1 MSNGALPNYLG
12 MAKANPPENRVPWY
26 KSTAPTY
33 AGIFLWVVFYME
45 IANGT
50 LNQAGLGLSL
60 LGLVVAALIC
70 HFLFYLVPG
79 LYGMKTGYP
88 LYVVGSSTY
97 GTQGGFLMPGLLMGL
112 LQFGWMGV
120 NIAVSTNF
128 ILQFAGQP
136 SAIDAQGV
144 FHGSAGYTIIAIL
157 WAAAAVFVA
166 VKGIQY
172 VAKVSTLLPIVP
184 LLMILFVFFANVG
197 KAGQYTPPEGAQPMI
212 GFLTIITIVVGF
224 FATAGAAGVDF
235 GMGNRNA
242 RDIQLGGLVGIALA
256 IVIAG
261 GLPLIAVAGAHVA
274 NPGMEKYTFDA
285 VISAQ
290 GGFIAKIMFLL
301 FAIASFA
308 PACFSTFIAG
318 NSIGTMF
325 PTVNKV
331 AMVCAG
337 IAVSVILAVT
347 GKALNLVGVFS
358 IIGASFGPI
367 CGSMAADYLLSG
379 RKWAGPRQ
387 GINFAG
393 YIAWLVGFIVAILP
407 SIWPQTFSFIRPAP
421 VIAFIIGFGLYWG
434 LAKAGLEPPVVP
446 ISGAA
451 MPAKPTAGGPAP
463 KGASA

>member
-1 MSNGALPNYLG
+1 MSNGALPNYIS
-12 MAKANPPENRVPWY
+12 MAKPNPPENRVPWY

-79 LYGMKTGYP
+79 LYGMQTGYP

-120 NIAVSTNF
+120 NTAVSTDF

-136 SAIDAQGV
+136 SAVDAQKV
-144 FHGSAGYTIIAIL
+144 FHGSAAFAIIAIL

-166 VKGIQY
+166 LKGIQY

-197 KAGQYTPPEGAQPMI
+197 KAGQYTPPAGVQPMI
-212 GFLTIITIVVGF
+212 GFLTIIAIVVGF

-242 RDIQLGGLVGIALA
+242 KDIQLGGLVGIALA

-274 NPGMEKYTFDA
+274 NPQMEKYTFDA

-308 PACFSTFIAG
+308 PACFSTFIAA

-325 PTVNKV
+325 PTINKL
-331 AMVCAG
+331 AMVCIG
-337 IAVSVILAVT
+337 IAVSVILAIT
-347 GKALNLVGVFS
+347 GKAFNLGSVFGL
-358 IIGASFGPI
+358 IGASFGPI

-379 RKWAGPRQ
+379 MKWSGPRK
-387 GINFAG
+387 GINLAG
-393 YIAWLVGFIVAILP
+393 YIAWAVGFVVAILP
-407 SIWPQTFSFIRPAP
+407 NDMVGGARFSFITPAP
-421 VIAFIIGFGLYWG
+421 VIAFIIGFVLYWV
-434 LAKAGLEPPVVP
+434 LAKAGLQPPVVEMA
-446 ISGAA
+446 GAA
-451 MPAKPTAGGPAP
+451 PKPQA
-463 KGASA
+463 